1 MRIRALII
9 RILRQF
15 IRDKRTMALMIAAPL
30 FILTLMYLVFNGDTY
45 MPKIGTV
52 NIPANLSAAIAQN
65 GASVKDYGSINEAE
79 NALRDRKADAYLF
92 LEGQKPQVKLEGS
105 DPTKSRAVMLM
116 LQKAIQN
123 QTAAMAPS
131 GAAASAAP
139 VFSYLHGSADMAS
152 FDSFGPVLI
161 GVFAFF
167 FVFLIAG
174 ISFLKERT
182 SGTLERLL
190 ATPLR
195 RWEIVAGYIAGF
207 GIFTL
212 LQAVLIA
219 WYCVQVLGM
228 LMVGSFWY
236 VLLITLLLSV
246 TALSFGTFLSA
257 FANTEFQ
264 MVQFIPLVIVPQ
276 IFFSGLFDLD
286 SMSEWLRWLAH
297 LMPLKYGADALR
309 NVMIRGQ
316 GWDGIAL
323 DVYVLAGLSLFFMAA
338 NVLALRKHRKI

>member
-30 FILTLMYLVFNGDTY
+30 LILTLMYLVFNGDTY
-45 MPKIGTV
+45 VPKIGTV
-52 NIPANLSAAIAQN
+52 GVPANLSAAVAQN
-65 GASVKDYGSINEAE
+65 GASVTAYSSASEAE
-79 NALRDRKADAYLF
+79 AALQSRKADAYLTMD
-92 LEGQKPQVKLEGS
+92 GQKPQVKLEGS
-105 DPTKSRAVMLM
+105 DPSRNRAVMLL
-116 LQKAIQN
+116 LQKTF
-123 QTAAMAPS
+123 QTQAAALAP
-131 GAAASAAP
+131 AAASP
-139 VFSYLHGSADMAS
+139 VPEFSYLHGSADMAS

-167 FVFLIAG
+167 FVFLISG

-195 RWEIVAGYIAGF
+195 RWEIVVGYIAGF

-219 WYCVQVLGM
+219 WYSIHVLGM
-228 LMVGSFWY
+228 MMVGSFWY

-246 TALSFGTFLSA
+246 AALTFGTFLSA

-276 IFFSGLFDLD
+276 IFFSGLFDLE
-286 SMSEWLRWLAH
+286 SMSEWLRWLSH

-316 GWDGIAL
+316 GWDAIAV
-323 DVYVLAGLSLFFMAA
+323 DVYVLLGLSLFFMAA

>member
-15 IRDKRTMALMIAAPL
+15 IHDKRTMALMIAAPIL
-30 FILTLMYLVFNGDTY
+30 ILTLMYLIFNGDTY
-45 MPKIGTV
+45 RPKLGTV
-52 NIPANLSAAIAQN
+52 QLPQAFT
-65 GASVKDYGSINEAE
+65 SVLVGSDADVTAYPNVEEAE
-79 NALRDRKADAYLF
+79 AALTDRHIDAIIRF
-92 LEGQKPQVKLEGS
+92 DGGAPHIKLEGS
-105 DPTKSRAVMLM
+105 DPTKNRAVMILVQQAVQS
-116 LQKAIQN
+116 L
-123 QTAAMAPS
+123 AAGQGQ
-131 GAAASAAP
+131 GAKSASP
-139 VFSYLHGSADMAS
+139 VFEYLHGSANMAA
-152 FDSFGPVLI
+152 FDNFGPVLI

-195 RWEIVAGYIAGF
+195 RYEIVVGYIAGF
-207 GIFTL
+207 GIFTM

-219 WYCVQVLGM
+219 WYSIEVLGM
-228 LMVGSFWY
+228 MMVGSFGY
-236 VLLITLLLSV
+236 VILITLLLSM

-264 MVQFIPLVIVPQ
+264 MIQFIPLVIVPQ

-286 SMSEWLRWLAH
+286 SMSSWLRWLSH
-297 LMPLKYGADALR
+297 IMPLKYGADALR
-309 NVMIRGQ
+309 NIMIRGE
-316 GWDGIAL
+316 GWSSIDM
-323 DVYVLAGLSLFFMAA
+323 DVYILLALSLFFMAA

>member
-30 FILTLMYLVFNGDTY
+30 LIISLMYLVFNGDTY
-45 MPKIGTV
+45 IPKIATV
-52 NIPANLSAAIAQN
+52 GVPAPLASAAAAN
-65 GASVKDYGSINEAE
+65 GASVTDYPAIDDAE
-79 NALRDRKADAYLF
+79 QALLDSKADAYLT
-92 LEGQKPQVKLEGS
+92 LDGQTPRVKLEGS
-105 DPTKSRAVMLM
+105 DPSKNRAVMLL
-116 LQKAIQN
+116 LQKTFQS
-123 QTAAMAPS
+123 QTAAQTPAAMAP
-131 GAAASAAP
+131 ASP
-139 VFSYLHGSADMAS
+139 KFEYLYGSADMAS

-167 FVFLIAG
+167 FVFLISG

-195 RWEIVAGYIAGF
+195 RWEIVVGYIAGF

-219 WYCVQVLGM
+219 WYTIHVLGM
-228 LMVGSFWY
+228 MMAGSFWY
-236 VLLITLLLSV
+236 VLLITLLLSM
-246 TALSFGTFLSA
+246 TALTFGTFLSA

-264 MVQFIPLVIVPQ
+264 MMQFIPLVIVPQ
-276 IFFSGLFDLD
+276 VFFSGLFDLD
-286 SMSEWLRWLAH
+286 SMSRWLRWLAH
-297 LMPLKYGADALR
+297 LMPLKYGADAMR
-309 NVMIRGQ
+309 NVMVRGQ
-316 GWDGIAL
+316 GWDSIAT
-323 DVYVLAGLSLFFMAA
+323 DIFVLLGLSLFFMAA